1 MLVLS
6 RMDMERRRAFLD
18 EVRIVALTDPI
29 PNDVCA
35 VRKGFSSSL
44 WDRFY
49 ASFLRFLETPAGREA
64 YFDLVA
70 GVEAA
75 VTSDSAF
82 DGFREALETSG
93 MSADSLLEAAE
104 NKLKKKKEKAAPAAE
119 AAAEDAAGEDTAKEK
134 EDG

>member
-1 MLVLS
+1 M
-6 RMDMERRRAFLD
+6 
-18 EVRIVALTDPI
+18 
-29 PNDVCA
+29 
-35 VRKGFSSSL
+35 
-44 WDRFY
+44 
-49 ASFLRFLETPAGREA
+49 RFLKTAEGREA

-104 NKLKKKKEKAAPAAE
+104 NKLKRKKEKAAPAAE
-119 AAAEDAAGEDTAKEK
+119 AAEDAAGEDTAEDQK